1 MMNVIIHSVLCIY
14 CTVCKKVIQEC
25 INPIA
30 AGNFKWIYA
39 VTGHGVYSN
48 HEFVQKQEPKLTL
61 LSRPPKHDMLFV
73 IRSNCSAPHSYA
85 WEIKNNCG
93 KPEQH

>member
-30 AGNFKWIYA
+30 AGNFYWIYA
-39 VTGHGVYSN
+39 VTGFRS
-48 HEFVQKQEPKLTL
+48 EQKQNHCGALVSTCPISGVR
-61 LSRPPKHDMLFV
+61 SRMTEEIRTSALMLPPDYYL
-73 IRSNCSAPHSYA
+73 Y
-85 WEIKNNCG
+85 
-93 KPEQH
+93 

>member
-1 MMNVIIHSVLCIY
+1 MSNSNCEVTVHSVLCIY
-14 CTVCKKVIQEC
+14 CTVRKKVIQEC

-48 HEFVQKQEPKLTL
+48 HEFV
-61 LSRPPKHDMLFV
+61 
-73 IRSNCSAPHSYA
+73 
-85 WEIKNNCG
+85 
-93 KPEQH
+93 